1 MEEPNPSLMEAARVM
16 VATQIRARGVGDEAV
31 LRAMEAVP
39 RHRFL
44 PEGLRAHAYEDRP
57 LPIGEGQTISQPY
70 MVARMTELLQV
81 RPGAKVL
88 EVGTGSGYQA
98 AVLAQLGALVHTIE
112 RLPAL
117 HEDKAPL
124 FSELGCASVCTHLG
138 DGTLGLP
145 ELAPFD
151 GIIVTAGAPGVPR
164 RLKEQLAVGA
174 RLVIP
179 TGPQGMQRLECYTRT
194 TTGYDLLQ
202 DTYCGFVPLIGEDG
216 W

>member
-1 MEEPNPSLMEAARVM
+1 MKDHFVTARRRM
-16 VATQIRARGVGDEAV
+16 VESQIKNRGVADPLVIA
-31 LRAMEAVP
+31 AMLKVP
-39 RHRFL
+39 RHLFVE
-44 PEGLRAHAYEDRP
+44 EGLRNQAYADHP
-57 LPIGEGQTISQPY
+57 LQIGEHQTISQPY